1 MRKLGSINLNRLVV
15 FVAVAE
21 SDSLTAAAT
30 KLGVAK
36 TMVSTHMQ
44 RLEAELGVSL
54 LVRTTRHLSLTEAG
68 EAFYIASRQILRDVD
83 SAVLAAGD
91 DARQPRGTLRVT
103 APVDYGATV
112 VTPVLVS
119 LRERYPALKIDLV
132 SADRRFDLITEGVD
146 IAIRLGHLADSGN
159 QAINIGRYA
168 KWLVASPE
176 FLRNNSRLNAPED
189 LSGLR
194 FISLSV
200 LTQPLSFTFEN
211 PVGEK
216 QAVRFKASFSAN
228 TAHACRAAAL
238 AGGGLAILT
247 DFSIRE
253 DVAAGRLVRV
263 MPQWTLPESDIH
275 AVFPATR
282 YRPTKVRV
290 LIDALKNRTSL
301 YTRSTQE

>member
-15 FVAVAE
+15 FVSVAE
-21 SDSLTAAAT
+21 SDSLTAAAA
-30 KLGVAK
+30 KLGIAK

-54 LVRTTRHLSLTEAG
+54 LVRTTRRLSLTEAG
-68 EAFYIASRQILRDVD
+68 EAFYVASRRILRDVD

-119 LRERYPALKIDLV
+119 LRERYPALKIDLL

-146 IAIRLGHLADSGN
+146 IAIRLGRLADSGD
-159 QAINIGRYA
+159 QAVKVGRYA
-168 KWLVASPE
+168 KWLVTSPH
-176 FLRNNSRLNAPED
+176 FLRRTDRLNTPED

-200 LTQPLSFTFEN
+200 LAQPLSFTFED
-211 PVGEK
+211 PAGEK
-216 QAVRFKASFSAN
+216 RAVRFKAAFSAN

-263 MPQWTLPESDIH
+263 LPQWALPESDIH
-275 AVFPATR
+275 AVFPAAQ

-290 LIDALKNRTSL
+290 LIDALKNRASIAG
-301 YTRSTQE
+301 